1 MSRRYMIEAA
11 NKKSSYEKEEWHHTL
26 KNGAKVTVHITT
38 FYRWGAFTA
47 MLSKNEVKEIKK
59 LDHVIINNYDDF
71 ELVELTDGDSY
82 TIEIEEENIY
92 TKKELEEINHLIY
105 SYNGVDYTS
114 NEEEEP
120 EFDSYEFEE
129 NGWESYDCEYGIIG
143 GCCITDDP

>member
-1 MSRRYMIEAA
+1 MNAITEINDDQRKSISEKGGIIDQIE
-11 NKKSSYEKEEWHHTL
+11 
-26 KNGAKVTVHITT
+26 
-38 FYRWGAFTA
+38 
-47 MLSKNEVKEIKK
+47 
-59 LDHVIINNYDDF
+59 YDF
-71 ELVELTDGDSY
+71 
-82 TIEIEEENIY
+82 Y
-92 TKKELEEINHLIY
+92 TKKELAEINHLIY